1 MFAHLHVHTEYS
13 PLDGLAK
20 IEELI
25 LKAKSLGQNA
35 IAITDHG
42 STSGLYD
49 AQQLGMKHDFK
60 VLLGCEFYLEDPS
73 DSKKNGH
80 VILLAKDQQGL
91 QNLFL
96 LQAAAYQNFYY
107 KPRISMDHLAKHK
120 EGLVCTSACMANP
133 IPRALLAGDIPL
145 ALAIAAEFE
154 RIFGE
159 DFYMEL
165 QSTTMEEQ
173 HQVNK
178 LILEH
183 FKDAKFILTND
194 VHYVEEKD
202 ADVHEV
208 LLCIQQKTKMSNPK
222 RWSFSTRDYF
232 LKSEEEMM
240 VPVPYLS
247 PVWERCK
254 KNIEEI
260 VDKCNAKLEPGNY
273 LPSYMD
279 MSKEEE
285 DEFLAEQTMA
295 SYLTRIK
302 ERKEM
307 NHDFLRD
314 LQKEISVIK
323 DTGYSGYFLIVQE
336 YINWAKQNG
345 ILVGDGR
352 GSGAGSKVA
361 YTLGI
366 TEVNP
371 QKHDLLFE
379 RFLSPGR
386 QPDFDVDFSDIDAV
400 YKHLQDLYGSD
411 NVARVGAFNRFT
423 CKSALRKVMGVYDFN
438 QATITHV
445 VGFLPQKLHFTMEEA
460 MRESEDFY
468 KWVGKNPDVAYV
480 VAKLENILSHMSTHA
495 GGVVICPGLT
505 GKLPTMVDNKD
516 KDKLVVAFDKIV
528 VEALGHYK
536 FDILGLI
543 SLEVIANTLKY
554 LPKIDWH
561 AVDFEDPA
569 VYNIL
574 CNGDVAGVFQLSEQ
588 MDKVVEQQPRCFED
602 LIAINALIRPGVG
615 DWNEYIRRRRECD
628 DACYNTELSFLRPT
642 MGIIVY
648 QEQYLLLAQHYA
660 GWDIAYSDKAIRKN
674 KNICEDEPLKSK
686 FMEDSLSKGFPSSEI
701 EEVWQTI
708 CEVVSSGYGFNRS
721 HSTSYAMLSFQT
733 AYLKAYHPK
742 EFYAAYLTAKSED
755 KAEIVKIQ
763 GLLRQLQIPLL
774 PPDINGSSDTFI
786 PTEEGIRYRLDAV
799 NGVGGSALYDINKLK
814 PITSLEDLKKRRTP
828 KFIRSSTLVNLVKAG
843 CFDFECPDR
852 YALLKR
858 LDESIPQAS
867 HAIYEKDSLGLYLS
881 ESPFDKY
888 RITDHNV
895 CQEGSQIL
903 TVGELIKVSPKF
915 DKRGKEMAFITAMNT
930 FGAMDLV
937 VFSSVWKNYQP
948 NEGDLVLIVGKKDRG
963 SILVDRFEPLEV

>member
-25 LKAKSLGQNA
+25 LKAKSLGQSA

-49 AQQLGMKHDFK
+49 AQQLGDKHGFK
-60 VLLGCEFYLEDPS
+60 ILLGCEFYLEDPS

-80 VILLAKDQQGL
+80 VILLAKDQKGL
-91 QNLFL
+91 ENLFL

-107 KPRISMDHLAKHK
+107 KPRVSMAHLAAHS

-133 IPRALLAGDIPL
+133 IPRALLAGDVPL
-145 ALAIAAEFE
+145 ALAIASEFQS
-154 RIFGE
+154 IFGE

-165 QSTTMEEQ
+165 QSTTMDEQ
-173 HQVNK
+173 HQVNQA
-178 LILEH
+178 LLQH
-183 FKDAKFILTND
+183 FPQAKFILTND
-194 VHYVEEKD
+194 VHYVEQKD

-208 LLCIQQKTKMSNPK
+208 LLCIQQKTKMANPK
-222 RWSFSTRDYF
+222 RWSFSTRDYY
-232 LKSEEEMM
+232 LKSESEMLE
-240 VPVPYLS
+240 PVPYIA
-247 PVWERCK
+247 PVWETCQQ
-254 KNIEEI
+254 NIAEI
-260 VDKCNAKLEPGNY
+260 VDKCHARLEPGNY
-273 LPSYMD
+273 LPSYQGMA
-279 MSKEEE
+279 KEEE
-285 DEFLAEQTMA
+285 DVLLEDKAL
-295 SYLTRIK
+295 SGYLTRLK
-302 ERKEM
+302 DRKEM
-307 NHDFLRD
+307 NDEFYNDLR
-314 LQKEISVIK
+314 KELAVIR

-336 YINWAKQNG
+336 YINWAKANN

-361 YTLGI
+361 YALGI

-400 YKHLQDLYGSD
+400 YQHLKEVYGET

-438 QATITHV
+438 TATINHT
-445 VGFLPQKLHFTMEEA
+445 VGFLPQRLHFTMEEA
-460 MRESEDFY
+460 MAESPEFY
-468 KWVGKNPDVAYV
+468 QWVGKNPDIAYV
-480 VAKLENILSHMSTHA
+480 VAKLEGILSHMSTHA

-505 GKLPTMVDNKD
+505 GKLPTMLDPQD
-516 KDKLVVAFDKIV
+516 KSKLVVAFDKIV
-528 VEALGHYK
+528 VDALGHYK
-536 FDILGLI
+536 FDVLGLI

-561 AVDFEDPA
+561 QVDFEDQK
-569 VYNIL
+569 VYNLL
-574 CNGDVAGVFQLSEQ
+574 CQGDVAGVFQLSEQ
-588 MDKVVEQQPRCFED
+588 KDKVVEQQPRCFED

-628 DACYNTELSFLRPT
+628 DACYNTELSFLKPT

-648 QEQYLLLAQHYA
+648 QEQYLLLAKHYA

-674 KNICEDEPLKSK
+674 KNICEDEPLKNK
-686 FMEDSLSKGFPSSEI
+686 FMEDSLANGFDASEI

-733 AYLKAYHPK
+733 AYLKTYHPK

-755 KAEIVKIQ
+755 KGEIVKIQ
-763 GLLRQLQIPLL
+763 GLLKQLQIPLL
-774 PPDINGSSDTFI
+774 PPDINGSSDTFV

-814 PITSLEDLKKRRTP
+814 PIASLEDLQKRRTP
-828 KFIRSSTLVNLVKAG
+828 KFIRANTLVSLVKAG
-843 CFDFECPDR
+843 CFDFENPDR
-852 YALLKR
+852 YELLKR
-858 LDESIPQAS
+858 IDESIPKSA
-867 HAIYEKDSLGLYLS
+867 HAIYEKEALGLYLS

-888 RITDHNV
+888 RITDHND
-895 CQEGSQIL
+895 CQEGSQVL
-903 TVGELIKVSPKF
+903 TIGELVKISPKF
-915 DKRGKEMAFITAMNT
+915 DKKGKEMAFIDAVNT
-930 FGAMDLV
+930 YGALRLV
-937 VFSSVWKNYQP
+937 VFSSVWKNYRP

-963 SILVDRFEPLEV
+963 SILVDRFETLEV